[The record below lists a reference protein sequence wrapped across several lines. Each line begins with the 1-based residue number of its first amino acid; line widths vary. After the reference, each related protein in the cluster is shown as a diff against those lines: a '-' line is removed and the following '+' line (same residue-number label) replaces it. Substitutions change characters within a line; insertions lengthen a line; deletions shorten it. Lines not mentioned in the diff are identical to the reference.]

1 MPAVVEQTTSTIT
14 TLDNG
19 MRIVVTPLAHS
30 QAVALALW
38 VGVGSRGEARE
49 TLGLSHYLEHMLF
62 KGTESRPT
70 ALEIS
75 SAIEGA
81 GGTLNAFTTKEATS
95 YWNRV
100 PFDRFDLALDI
111 LTDSLRRSLLSDEEI
126 ERERTVIQQEIRR
139 GLDEPA
145 QRADQL
151 LDEAVYGNQ
160 PLGWDIAGD
169 LESVA
174 AVRRSHLVEHIATW
188 YQPANM
194 VLAIA
199 GNVDA
204 DDAIHMATK
213 AWRDAPN
220 ARLPARD
227 SAHDGMAPDRTR
239 VETRDIEQCNLTFGL
254 RTFKRDDPDRYA
266 LTLLNS
272 VLGSGMSSRLFLEVR
287 ERRGLAYAVGSH
299 LARHADTGHL
309 VVGAGVTQENVL
321 RATDV
326 ILTELRRMA
335 EEPVESEEL
344 ERARAH
350 SIGSYRL
357 SLETATSHTFR
368 TGDDLLHE
376 GRIRSI
382 EEVVEGLGAVSADDI
397 LRVAQRVVR
406 PGNLAAA
413 VVGPYD
419 DSAAFEARIAS

>member
-1 MPAVVEQTTSTIT
+1 MPAPEQTASTVT

-19 MRIVVTPLAHS
+19 LRICVTPLAHS
-30 QAVALALW
+30 QAAALALW
-38 VGVGSRGEARE
+38 VGVGSRAEARE

-62 KGTESRPT
+62 KGTEARPT
-70 ALEIS
+70 AVEIS

-81 GGTLNAFTTKEATS
+81 GGSLNAFTTKEATS

-100 PFDRFDLALDI
+100 PFDRLDLAMDI
-111 LTDSLRRSLLSDEEI
+111 LTDSLRYSLLSEEEI

-151 LDEAVYGNQ
+151 LDEAVYGDQ

-174 AVRRSHLVEHIATW
+174 AVRRSHLIDHIAAW

-199 GNVDA
+199 GNVDPEE
-204 DDAIHMATK
+204 AIGLATE
-213 AWRDAPN
+213 AWSDAPN
-220 ARLPARD
+220 TPLPKRD
-227 SAHDGMAPDRTR
+227 RAHDGMSPQRTR
-239 VETRDIEQCNLTFGL
+239 VETREIEQCNLTLGL
-254 RTFKRDDPDRYA
+254 RTFARDDPDRYA
-266 LTLLNS
+266 LTLMNN
-272 VLGSGMSSRLFLEVR
+272 VLGAGMSSRLFLEVR

-309 VVGAGVTQENVL
+309 VVGAGVTQEHVL
-321 RATDV
+321 EATDV
-326 ILTELRRMA
+326 ILAEVERMA
-335 EEPVESEEL
+335 REPVQAEEL
-344 ERARAH
+344 EKAREHA
-350 SIGSYRL
+350 IGAYRL
-357 SLETATSHTFR
+357 SLETATSHAFR

-376 GRIRSI
+376 GRIRTI
-382 EEVVEGLGAVSADDI
+382 DEIVAALRGVNADDI
-397 LRVAQRVVR
+397 LRVAQRVIT
-406 PGNLAAA
+406 PGNLASA

-419 DSAAFEARIAS
+419 DMAALEARVAA